1 MSSDATPPPESPP
14 GSGLSGV
21 AGLPRWLLHLLETLD
36 RANLPFLA
44 SALTFDAMLAL
55 IPLAILIIAG
65 LGYLLSQT
73 VHFGGADPTD
83 VLSAFLPDHAHFT
96 TQDPFALVENVF
108 EKIRGYRSHLTLFA
122 IPAFLWFSTRLFG
135 AVRTCLS
142 SIFQVRARPAPGG
155 FVVSY
160 LLGYLLA
167 KLRDV
172 AMVAVVVM
180 LALSNTLVSAG
191 LVVFKAQGVYL
202 DPPWTFFVSGMGQIL
217 GTVVAVVFSLLLFVA
232 LYRYASPKRLAWPGA
247 LLASTVAATGFE
259 IAKHLFGLYLTY
271 MSRGGRYSIDAN
283 IGAALLIILW
293 LWYMSLVFLIGA
305 AAADVWD
312 RAHQAKLLAA
322 AQHPD
327 RGTPARKG

>member
-1 MSSDATPPPESPP
+1 MP
-14 GSGLSGV
+14 
-21 AGLPRWLLHLLETLD
+21 GLPRWLVHLLEVLD

-65 LGYLLSQT
+65 LGYLLAQT
-73 VHFGGADPTD
+73 TNFGSADPTE
-83 VLSAFLPDHAHFT
+83 VLNAFLPTHAHFAKD
-96 TQDPFALVENVF
+96 DPFALVENIF
-108 EKIRGYRSHLTLFA
+108 EKIRGYRSQLTLFA

-167 KLRDV
+167 KLRDL
-172 AMVAVVVM
+172 AMVGVVVM
-180 LALSNTLVSAG
+180 LALLNTLFSAG
-191 LVVFKAQGVYL
+191 LAVLPASGASL
-202 DPPWTFFVSGMGQIL
+202 EPPWTFFVSGLGQVL
-217 GTVVAVVFSLLLFVA
+217 GTVLAVSFSMILFMS
-232 LYRYASPKRLAWPGA
+232 LYRYASPKRLAWSGA
-247 LLASTVAATGFE
+247 LLASAVATAGFE
-259 IAKHLFGLYLTY
+259 LAKHLFGLYLSY
-271 MSRGGRYSIDAN
+271 LNRGGQYSIDAN
-283 IGAALLIILW
+283 VGAALLIILW

-312 RAHQAKLLAA
+312 RSHTAKLLAA
-322 AQHPD
+322 AQAAVV
-327 RGTPARKG
+327 PASHDVIR